1 VVFVID
7 GNGAIVDANSEEV
20 VLIAVVIGTSSGH
33 TLADMRAV
41 VVKVL
46 ETLERNISAN
56 LGRNEDFGERIHLGK
71 LGRNEDLGERIH
83 LGKAWKKVF
92 KIIYIKQP
100 NLIKPPSNFNF
111 FL

>member
-1 VVFVID
+1 MVFVVD
-7 GNGAIVDANSEEV
+7 GNGAIVDANSKEV
-20 VLIAVVIGTSSGH
+20 VLITVKVAVVIGASCGH

-56 LGRNEDFGERIHLGK
+56 LGRNED
-71 LGRNEDLGERIH
+71 LGERIH
-83 LGKAWKKVF
+83 LGKAWKKVL

-100 NLIKPPSNFNF
+100 NLSIKPPLNFNF
-111 FL
+111 FS

>member
-1 VVFVID
+1 MVFVID

-71 LGRNEDLGERIH
+71 
-83 LGKAWKKVF
+83 AWKKVL

>member
-1 VVFVID
+1 VVFVVD

-20 VLIAVVIGTSSGH
+20 VLITVAVVIGASCGH

-46 ETLERNISAN
+46 ETLERNISA
-56 LGRNEDFGERIHLGK
+56 D

-83 LGKAWKKVF
+83 LGKAWKKVL
-92 KIIYIKQP
+92 KIINIKSP
-100 NLIKPPSNFNF
+100 IL
-111 FL
+111 L

>member
-1 VVFVID
+1 VVFVVN

-20 VLIAVVIGTSSGH
+20 VLIAVAVVIGTSSGH
-33 TLADMRAV
+33 TLADMRTV

-46 ETLERNISAN
+46 ETLERNISA
-56 LGRNEDFGERIHLGK
+56 D

-83 LGKAWKKVF
+83 LGKAWKKVL
-92 KIIYIKQP
+92 KIIYIKKP
-100 NLIKPPSNFNF
+100 NLIKHPLNFNF

>member
-1 VVFVID
+1 MVFVVN

-20 VLIAVVIGTSSGH
+20 VLITVKVAVVIGASCGH

-56 LGRNEDFGERIHLGK
+56 LGRNED
-71 LGRNEDLGERIH
+71 LGERIH
-83 LGKAWKKVF
+83 LGKAWKKVL
-92 KIIYIKQP
+92 KIICIKKP
-100 NLIKPPSNFNF
+100 NLIKPPLNFNF
-111 FL
+111 FS

>member
-1 VVFVID
+1 MVFVVN
-7 GNGAIVDANSEEV
+7 GNGAIVDANSKEV
-20 VLIAVVIGTSSGH
+20 VLITVAVVIGTSSGH
-33 TLADMRAV
+33 TLADVRAV

-56 LGRNEDFGERIHLGK
+56 LGRNED
-71 LGRNEDLGERIH
+71 LGERIH
-83 LGKAWKKVF
+83 LGKAWKKVL